1 MYLLFVSLMVS
12 NCKSTQNV
20 KDIVVQK
27 SFDYC
32 FTCNL
37 QNNEDAISKYKQYH
51 SAEGIWPE
59 VTKAAEDSGMLKLR
73 IYIQASRL
81 VMIISLPESLSFDE
95 FNRRYAESSPK
106 LKEWADIMGT
116 FQIAPPGA
124 EEGQTWVKM
133 ENIYDYQKEVDI
145 F

>member
-1 MYLLFVSLMVS
+1 MRTNYVYFLIALLMACNSKPVDNGQENSQT
-12 NCKSTQNV
+12 KSV
-20 KDIVVQK
+20 
-27 SFDYC
+27 DYY

-37 QNNEDAISKYKQYH
+37 QDNEAVISKYKQYH
-51 SAEGIWPE
+51 SADGVWPE
-59 VTKAAEDSGMLKLR
+59 VTRAAEVSGADKLQ
-73 IYIQASRL
+73 IYIQATRL

-106 LKEWADIMGT
+106 LKEWAEIMGA

-133 ENIYDYQKEVDI
+133 ENIYDFQK
-145 F
+145 